1 MELKLKTISAALA
14 LVLLATPGFG
24 APTIVHDP
32 IKVAEKGQPLGVKAT
47 VRDTAARVETVSL
60 FYASSRGMTPGHMM
74 GPGAQMFYYIQ
85 AENADGEVRD
95 TDWQTVKLVESGV
108 APEAI
113 PSASSVARKA
123 QQQAAPAAQGT
134 TAAPAPAK
142 SGKSKYL
149 LPAAVIVGGGLA
161 IGGALAI
168 ATYDSGGGGDG
179 DDNPSVDGNYGGNYD
194 VCFVPAA
201 LSNAPAA
208 TTCDDGLV
216 NVYVTNGSARIVG
229 LWEATVL
236 TAPLNGNLF
245 SAVEN
250 VGATA
255 KFPEAHLIASGEISG
270 NACTVR
276 IDGYSTDA
284 AGAVG
289 LQQAAVAVHRG
300 AQRDGP
306 ARARRRLCP
315 RMVLEGSARD
325 RRLHLAQGSLDAV
338 PRREELRDGGRRPRD
353 GPPAA
358 GRRRTGAGH
367 LLDWRVRSGG
377 RP

>member
-32 IKVAEKGQPLGVKAT
+32 ITVAPKGQPLGVKAT
-47 VRDTAARVETVSL
+47 VRDAAARVETVSL
-60 FYASSRGMTPGHMM
+60 FYASSRGMTPFRSTMSSSGAGVWYATIPGHMM
-74 GPGAQMFYYIQ
+74 GPGAQMFYYLQ

-134 TAAPAPAK
+134 TVAPAPAK

-168 ATYDSGGGGDG
+168 ATYDSGGSGGG

-194 VCFVPAA
+194 VCFVPSA

-216 NVYVTNGSARIVG
+216 NVYVTNGAARIVG
-229 LWEATVL
+229 LWESTVL
-236 TAPLNGNLF
+236 TGTLNGNLF
-245 SAVEN
+245 TAVEN

-270 NACTVR
+270 SACTVR
-276 IDGYSTDA
+276 LDGYSTDA
-284 AGAVG
+284 
-289 LQQAAVAVHRG
+289 
-300 AQRDGP
+300 
-306 ARARRRLCP
+306 
-315 RMVLEGSARD
+315 E
-325 RRLHLAQGSLDAV
+325 
-338 PRREELRDGGRRPRD
+338 RPGDFNGQLNTTKR
-353 GPPAA
+353 
-358 GRRRTGAGH
+358 
-367 LLDWRVRSGG
+367 
-377 RP
+377 

>member
-32 IKVAEKGQPLGVKAT
+32 ITVAPKGQPLGVKAT
-47 VRDTAARVETVSL
+47 VRDAAARVETVSL
-60 FYASSRGMTPGHMM
+60 FYASSRGMTPFRSTMSSSGAGVWYATIPGHMM
-74 GPGAQMFYYIQ
+74 GPGAQMFYYLQ

-134 TAAPAPAK
+134 TVAPAPAK

-168 ATYDSGGGGDG
+168 ATYDSGGSGGG

-194 VCFVPAA
+194 VCFVPTA

-236 TAPLNGNLF
+236 TGTLNGNLF
-245 SAVEN
+245 TAVEN

-270 NACTVR
+270 SACTVR
-276 IDGYSTDA
+276 LDGYSTDA
-284 AGAVG
+284 V
-289 LQQAAVAVHRG
+289 
-300 AQRDGP
+300 
-306 ARARRRLCP
+306 
-315 RMVLEGSARD
+315 
-325 RRLHLAQGSLDAV
+325 
-338 PRREELRDGGRRPRD
+338 RPGDFNGQLNTTKR
-353 GPPAA
+353 
-358 GRRRTGAGH
+358 
-367 LLDWRVRSGG
+367 
-377 RP
+377 

>member
-1 MELKLKTISAALA
+1 MELKLKKISAALA

-32 IKVAEKGQPLGVKAT
+32 ITVAPKGQPLGVKAT

-60 FYASSRGMTPGHMM
+60 FYASSRGMTPFRSTMSSSGAGVWYATIPGHMM
-74 GPGAQMFYYIQ
+74 GPGAQMFYYLQ

-134 TAAPAPAK
+134 TVAPAPAK

-194 VCFVPAA
+194 VCFVPVA

-270 NACTVR
+270 SACTVR

-284 AGAVG
+284 
-289 LQQAAVAVHRG
+289 
-300 AQRDGP
+300 
-306 ARARRRLCP
+306 
-315 RMVLEGSARD
+315 E
-325 RRLHLAQGSLDAV
+325 
-338 PRREELRDGGRRPRD
+338 RPGDFNGQLNTTKR
-353 GPPAA
+353 
-358 GRRRTGAGH
+358 
-367 LLDWRVRSGG
+367 
-377 RP
+377 

>member
-1 MELKLKTISAALA
+1 MDLKLKTISAALA
-14 LVLLATPGFG
+14 LVLLAAPGFG
-24 APTIVHDP
+24 VPTIVHDP
-32 IKVAEKGQPLGVKAT
+32 ITVAPKGQPLGVKAT
-47 VRDTAARVETVSL
+47 VRDAAARVESVSL
-60 FYASSRGMTPGHMM
+60 FYAASRGMTPFRSTMSSSGAGVWYATIPGHMM
-74 GPGAQMFYYIQ
+74 GPGAQMFYYLQ

-134 TAAPAPAK
+134 TVAPAPAK

-168 ATYDSGGGGDG
+168 ATYDSGGSGGG
-179 DDNPSVDGNYGGNYD
+179 DDNPTADGNYGGNYD

-208 TTCDDGLV
+208 TTCDEGLV

-229 LWEATVL
+229 LWESTVL
-236 TAPLNGNLF
+236 TGTLNGNLF
-245 SAVEN
+245 TAVEN

-276 IDGYSTDA
+276 LDGYSTDA
-284 AGAVG
+284 
-289 LQQAAVAVHRG
+289 
-300 AQRDGP
+300 
-306 ARARRRLCP
+306 
-315 RMVLEGSARD
+315 E
-325 RRLHLAQGSLDAV
+325 
-338 PRREELRDGGRRPRD
+338 RPGDFNGQLNTTKR
-353 GPPAA
+353 
-358 GRRRTGAGH
+358 
-367 LLDWRVRSGG
+367 
-377 RP
+377 

>member
-32 IKVAEKGQPLGVKAT
+32 ITVAPKGQPLGVKAT
-47 VRDTAARVETVSL
+47 VRDAAARVETVSL
-60 FYASSRGMTPGHMM
+60 FYASSRGMTPFRSTMSSSGAGVWYATIPGHMM
-74 GPGAQMFYYIQ
+74 GPGAQMFYYLQ

-134 TAAPAPAK
+134 TVAPAPAK

-168 ATYDSGGGGDG
+168 ATYDSGGSGGG

-194 VCFVPAA
+194 VCFVPTA

-236 TAPLNGNLF
+236 TGTLNGNLF
-245 SAVEN
+245 TAVEN

-270 NACTVR
+270 SACTVR
-276 IDGYSTDA
+276 LDGYSTDA
-284 AGAVG
+284 
-289 LQQAAVAVHRG
+289 
-300 AQRDGP
+300 
-306 ARARRRLCP
+306 
-315 RMVLEGSARD
+315 E
-325 RRLHLAQGSLDAV
+325 
-338 PRREELRDGGRRPRD
+338 RPGDFNGQLNTTKR
-353 GPPAA
+353 
-358 GRRRTGAGH
+358 
-367 LLDWRVRSGG
+367 
-377 RP
+377 